1 MNNRKKFFSL
11 RRLAQITVLCGLSWL
26 SACTRR
32 GDVTHIKVEMKKY
45 ELIPNTIRL
54 RQGSNVVLDVNTL
67 DVQHGFYVPD
77 LNIKEPIQPGK
88 PAAISIPTDRR
99 GDFKIVCGII
109 CGPMHDD
116 MTGNIVVE

>member
-1 MNNRKKFFSL
+1 MNNRKTYLSL
-11 RRLAQITVLCGLSWL
+11 GRMAPIVALCGLFWIG
-26 SACTRR
+26 ACTRR
-32 GDVTHIKVEMKKY
+32 GDAIHIKVEMKKY
-45 ELIPNTIRL
+45 EIIPNTIRL
-54 RQGSNVVLDVNTL
+54 KQGRNVVLDVNTL

-77 LNIKEPIQPGK
+77 LNIKEPVQPGK

-99 GDFKIVCGII
+99 GDFKVVCGII